1 MGTRTF
7 PLAVALGVCATAL
20 IGTGAM
26 AQTTGQISVQGTREV
41 NVRIVGQTS
50 TGVAIKSISLSYG
63 VSIEGLDLASAAGA
77 EELERRINDA
87 ALAAC
92 KEIGRQFPNATP
104 SDPECAKAAAKNAMV
119 RANELIQAAGKSS
132 SR

>member
-7 PLAVALGVCATAL
+7 LLAVALGVSAL
-20 IGTGAM
+20 ISTGAM
-26 AQTTGQISVQGTREV
+26 AQTPGEISVQGTRKID
-41 NVRIVGQTS
+41 VRIIGQTS

-63 VSIEGLDLASAAGA
+63 VSTVGLDLASAAGA
-77 EELERRINDA
+77 EELEKRINDA

-104 SDPECAKAAAKNAMV
+104 SDAECAKAAAKDAMV
-119 RANELIQAAGKSS
+119 RANELIQAAAKPSS
-132 SR
+132 K

>member
-7 PLAVALGVCATAL
+7 LLAVALGVSAL
-20 IGTGAM
+20 ISTGAM
-26 AQTTGQISVQGTREV
+26 AQTPGEISVQGTRKID
-41 NVRIVGQTS
+41 VRIIGQTS

-63 VSIEGLDLASAAGA
+63 VSTVGLDLASAAGA
-77 EELERRINDA
+77 EELEKRINDA

-104 SDPECAKAAAKNAMV
+104 SDAECAKAAAKDAMV
-119 RANELIQAAGKSS
+119 RANELIQAAAKPS